1 MNLSILDKKCT
12 LDYLDELVPL
22 QRKLLGHILDGK
34 VLTIDSQIETIQHT
48 MEYVAQSKEA
58 YDYDS
63 ILKVMEHWVN
73 SGKGNTRLD
82 RFQKELKESFVV

>member
-48 MEYVAQSKEA
+48 MEYVCLLYTSDAADE
-58 YDYDS
+58 
-63 ILKVMEHWVN
+63 
-73 SGKGNTRLD
+73 
-82 RFQKELKESFVV
+82 

>member
-1 MNLSILDKKCT
+1 
-12 LDYLDELVPL
+12 
-22 QRKLLGHILDGK
+22 
-34 VLTIDSQIETIQHT
+34 
-48 MEYVAQSKEA
+48 MEYVSQSKEA